1 VQRRYLNNDKDCG
14 RRNVSV
20 SEPLVLGGE
29 LADGQKLSVGSAF
42 LAAGFARLLVSI
54 CVKVVV
60 MHVLRGVL
68 SVSGVGHCVE
78 ATVGN
83 VQPAGL

>member
-1 VQRRYLNNDKDCG
+1 MSD
-14 RRNVSV
+14 

-29 LADGQKLSVGSAF
+29 LTHGQKLSVASTF
-42 LAAGFARLLVSI
+42 LAAGLAGLFVSI

-68 SVSGVGHCVE
+68 SVSGVGNCVE
-78 ATVGN
+78 ATVGY
-83 VQPAGL
+83 VQPASL

>member
-1 VQRRYLNNDKDCG
+1 MSD
-14 RRNVSV
+14 

-29 LADGQKLSVGSAF
+29 LTDGQKLSVAGAF
-42 LAAGFARLLVSI
+42 LAAGLAGLFVSI

-68 SVSGVGHCVE
+68 SVSGVSHCVE
-78 ATVGN
+78 TTVGH

>member
-1 VQRRYLNNDKDCG
+1 MSD
-14 RRNVSV
+14 

-29 LADGQKLSVGSAF
+29 LTHGQKLSVASTF
-42 LAAGFARLLVSI
+42 LAAGLAGLFVSI
-54 CVKVVV
+54 CVKIVV

-68 SVSGVGHCVE
+68 SVSGVSHCVE
-78 ATVGN
+78 TTVGY